1 MKLVKNIIT
10 LAIIS
15 GFVVLRIYADPAPA
29 LQIAPALPAAPAA
42 LVVFDQQAMEKVLT
56 RSVAAHFNLEGE
68 FQLALEHN
76 WVPERAP
83 EAGWTFSVLEYPITP
98 SSVMLVRCQVTDSLG
113 TQESSLLVHAALW
126 RDAWAVKLP
135 IEAGSAFDTS
145 RLEARRSDMLREHE
159 LLPATVGDVGY
170 VFARAV
176 QVGRVLTWHDVARH
190 QQVRKGDLVE
200 VTAADGELKISMKV
214 LALENGVTGD
224 TITVRNPDSKKDFSA
239 MVTDENHVEVQF

>member
-1 MKLVKNIIT
+1 MKLIKNFLT
-10 LAIIS
+10 LLIIS
-15 GFVVLRIYADPAPA
+15 GFIALRMRAETAPD
-29 LQIAPALPAAPAA
+29 AAA
-42 LVVFDQQAMEKVLT
+42 FTQSAMEKILT
-56 RSVAAHFNLEGE
+56 RGVASHFNLEGDL
-68 FQLALEHN
+68 QVGLERA

-83 EAGWTFSVLEYPITP
+83 LAGWTLSILEYPTSA
-98 SSVMLVRCQVTDSLG
+98 SSVMLVRCQLTDSEG
-113 TQESSLLVHAALW
+113 SQESSVLVHASLW

-135 IEAGSAFDTS
+135 IQPGSAFDTS
-145 RLEARRSDMLREHE
+145 RLEPRRSDMLREHE

-176 QVGRVLTWHDVARH
+176 QVGRVLTWHDVSRH

-214 LALENGVTGD
+214 LALESGVTGD

-239 MVTDENHVEVQF
+239 LVTEENHVEVQF